1 MGEQS
6 EALRIKNEGNTLFA
20 KGDYAGAESCYSR
33 AYASQSPLGGKRIL
47 SGHFF

>member
-6 EALRIKNEGNTLFA
+6 EAVRIKNEGNTLFA

-33 AYASQSPLGGKRIL
+33 AYASNLSTGGKKEFLAGI
-47 SGHFF
+47 F